1 MDKGTSVLIMTE
13 NSGFAAY
20 ALWNALKLHFTSE
33 SYDYFKYNGKT
44 NVSKQTFTTNKSK
57 YQFYKLSRKYD
68 LDELKNFYVANF
80 IQGKGDWVGDLL
92 QDGDE
97 NYTKWQKTQQSL
109 TYTFEN
115 DIMYMFDSVDG
126 AEFWH
131 IDDYFKPIDGGWPM
145 LITKMMHDKISLE
158 TVCILVDI
166 FGCMPKWEKQIT
178 EDIIWP
184 THRRIIKKYTPFIQ
198 YDKEKF
204 TKFLKEKIKEYA

>member
-1 MDKGTSVLIMTE
+1 MTE
-13 NSGFAAY
+13 NTGFAAY
-20 ALWNALKLHFTSE
+20 ALWNALKLHFTSD

-57 YQFYKLSRKYD
+57 YHFYKLSRKYN
-68 LDELKNFYVANF
+68 LEELKDFYVANF

-126 AEFWH
+126 AEFWR

-145 LITKMMHDKISLE
+145 LITKMMHDKIKLE
-158 TVCILVDI
+158 TVCILIDI
-166 FGCMPKWEKQIT
+166 FDCMPKWEKQIT

-184 THRRIIKKYTPFIQ
+184 THRKIIKKYTPFIS
-198 YDKEKF
+198 YDKEKY
-204 TKFLKEKIKEYA
+204 KQMLKEKIKEYA

>member
-1 MDKGTSVLIMTE
+1 MTE

-20 ALWNALKLHFTSE
+20 ALWNALKLHFTSD

-68 LDELKNFYVANF
+68 LNELKNFYVANF

-166 FGCMPKWEKQIT
+166 LGCMPRWEKQIT

-198 YDKEKF
+198 YDKVKF
-204 TKFLKEKIKEYA
+204 KAILKEKIKEYA

>member
-1 MDKGTSVLIMTE
+1 MTE

-68 LDELKNFYVANF
+68 LNELKNFYVANF

-145 LITKMMHDKISLE
+145 LITKMMHDKIKLE
-158 TVCILVDI
+158 TVCILIDI
-166 FGCMPKWEKQIT
+166 FDCMPRWEKQIT
-178 EDIIWP
+178 EDIVWP
-184 THRRIIKKYTPFIQ
+184 THRRIIKKYTPFIN
-198 YDKEKF
+198 YDKQKF
-204 TKFLKEKIKEYA
+204 KEILKEKIKEHA

>member
-1 MDKGTSVLIMTE
+1 MTE
-13 NSGFAAY
+13 NTGFAAY

-57 YQFYKLSRKYD
+57 YQFYKLSRKYN
-68 LDELKNFYVANF
+68 LDELKNFYIANF

-131 IDDYFKPIDGGWPM
+131 IDDYFKPVDGGWPM
-145 LITKMMHDKISLE
+145 LITKMMHEKISLE

-166 FGCMPKWEKQIT
+166 LGCMPKWEKQIT

-184 THRRIIKKYTPFIQ
+184 THRRIIKKYTPFIS
-198 YDKEKF
+198 YDKEKY
-204 TKFLKEKIKEYA
+204 KQILKEKIKEYA

>member
-1 MDKGTSVLIMTE
+1 MTE
-13 NSGFAAY
+13 NTGFAAY

-33 SYDYFKYNGKT
+33 SYDYFRYNGKT

-57 YQFYKLSRKYD
+57 YQFYKLSRKYN
-68 LDELKNFYVANF
+68 LEELKNFYIANF

-115 DIMYMFDSVDG
+115 DIIVLLDKVENPNDLLVVRSN
-126 AEFWH
+126 EFPKLMQYTTQG
-131 IDDYFKPIDGGWPM
+131 DV
-145 LITKMMHDKISLE
+145 TLE
-158 TVCILVDI
+158 TLIILNDLMN
-166 FGCMPKWEKQIT
+166 FFPMWEKEIYD
-178 EDIIWP
+178 DIVWP
-184 THRRIIKKYTPFIQ
+184 NFKNKCVKYKPFLH

-204 TKFLKEKIKEYA
+204 KQILKEKIKENA

>member
-1 MDKGTSVLIMTE
+1 MTE
-13 NSGFAAY
+13 NTGFAAY
-20 ALWNALKLHFTSE
+20 ALWNALKLHFTSD

-44 NVSKQTFTTNKSK
+44 NVSKSTFSTNKSK
-57 YQFYKLSRKYD
+57 YHFYKLSRKYN
-68 LDELKNFYVANF
+68 LEELKDFYIANF

-115 DIMYMFDSVDG
+115 DIIYMFDSVDG

-145 LITKMMHDKISLE
+145 LITKMMHDKIKLE
-158 TVCILVDI
+158 TVCILIDI
-166 FGCMPKWEKQIT
+166 FDCMPRWEKQIT
-178 EDIIWP
+178 EDIVWP
-184 THRRIIKKYTPFIQ
+184 THRRIIKKYTPFIN
-198 YDKEKF
+198 YDKQKF
-204 TKFLKEKIKEYA
+204 KEILKEKIKEHA

>member
-1 MDKGTSVLIMTE
+1 MTE
-13 NSGFAAY
+13 NTGFAAY

-57 YQFYKLSRKYD
+57 YQFYKLSRKYN
-68 LDELKNFYVANF
+68 LDELKNFYIANF

-145 LITKMMHDKISLE
+145 LITKMMNEKISLE
-158 TVCILVDI
+158 TVCILIDI
-166 FGCMPKWEKQIT
+166 LGCMPKWEKQIT